1 MNQRR
6 SDGAAGGEHFSV
18 VAVAASHDMV
28 ALKNIAIN
36 SKKVKK
42 NSQGVVVVMKF
53 SVTLTRS
60 NDSWILWIYLTLCAL
75 DASL

>member
-1 MNQRR
+1 M
-6 SDGAAGGEHFSV
+6 

-28 ALKNIAIN
+28 ALKKLLEIN
-36 SKKVKK
+36 SKKAKKKIVKVGFFL
-42 NSQGVVVVMKF
+42 SSVAMKF
-53 SVTLTRS
+53 SVTLTGS